1 MRRKKLGRRYFLG
14 RVTTAMVGSS
24 VLVSCTGHPAGEST
38 TQSHNRKER
47 SPSGNRLAENRKMPR
62 DLVMKLLDQK
72 AGQYM
77 HISFN
82 CAQSTFLALQEQFG
96 LPGDDILKALTPLT
110 GIAERGE
117 TCGAVTGA
125 LMVFGLLYGRGKTR
139 LSDWESYRASL
150 VPSGKFCEQFEK
162 KYGSTMCCKIQEKRF
177 GRCFRLTR
185 SSDLKA
191 FQAEGATDKCSL
203 VVQDAVK
210 MAANI
215 ILDDKDLV

>member
-1 MRRKKLGRRYFLG
+1 MGRKKLGRRNFLG
-14 RVTTAMVGSS
+14 RVTTAVLGGS
-24 VLVSCTGHPAGEST
+24 VLVSCTGHSAGEEHTHTHDHQDHS
-38 TQSHNRKER
+38 Q
-47 SPSGNRLAENRKMPR
+47 SGNKLAENRKMPR

-82 CAQSTFLALQEQFG
+82 CAQSSFLALQEQFG
-96 LPGDDILKALTPLT
+96 LPGDKILKALTPLT

-117 TCGAVTGA
+117 TCGAVTGS
-125 LMVFGLLYGRGKTR
+125 LMVIGLLYGRGKSR

-150 VPSGKFCEQFEK
+150 VPAGKFCEQFEK

-215 ILDDKDLV
+215 ILDDEELV

>member
-1 MRRKKLGRRYFLG
+1 
-14 RVTTAMVGSS
+14 
-24 VLVSCTGHPAGEST
+24 
-38 TQSHNRKER
+38 
-47 SPSGNRLAENRKMPR
+47 MPR

>member
-1 MRRKKLGRRYFLG
+1 MGRKKLGRRNFLG
-14 RVTTAMVGSS
+14 RVTTAVLGGS
-24 VLVSCTGHPAGEST
+24 VLVSCSGHSAGEEHT
-38 TQSHNRKER
+38 PSHDQQ
-47 SPSGNRLAENRKMPR
+47 SGNKLAENRKMPR

-82 CAQSTFLALQEQFG
+82 CAQSSFLALQEQFG
-96 LPGDDILKALTPLT
+96 LPGDEILKALTPLT

-117 TCGAVTGA
+117 TCGAVTGS
-125 LMVFGLLYGRGKTR
+125 LMVIGLLYGRGKSR

-150 VPSGKFCEQFEK
+150 VPAGKFCEQFEK

-210 MAANI
+210 TAANI
-215 ILDDKDLV
+215 ILNDEELV